1 AGSAIIAIGGG
12 GIMPMRSK
20 WEQALTKAEQEA
32 PAIKQQ
38 AANTSSEDLKAR
50 AEQRKQ
56 QASQAGNSGSGSTR
70 A

>member
-1 AGSAIIAIGGG
+1 
-12 GIMPMRSK
+12 MQSK
-20 WEQALTKAEQEA
+20 WEQALNKVEQEA

-38 AANTSSEDLKAR
+38 AQSTSSQDLKAR

-56 QASQAGNSGSGSTR
+56 QAAQAGNSGSTGSTR